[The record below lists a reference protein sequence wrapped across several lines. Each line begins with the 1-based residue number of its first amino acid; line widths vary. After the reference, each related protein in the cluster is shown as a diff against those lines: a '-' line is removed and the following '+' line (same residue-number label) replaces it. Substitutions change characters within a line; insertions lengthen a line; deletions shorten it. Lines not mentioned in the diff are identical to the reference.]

1 MKNIY
6 LASNKDCCRNLFYLC
21 NQAMINQ
28 AELKK
33 ILDEKVS
40 LWLSGE
46 NHGWPVVTRSSPAL
60 SEMQNQ
66 EYY

>member
-1 MKNIY
+1 MHMIKAVQLSIAEKVDRLGLLWHTVIESYDLMKNIY

-33 ILDEKVS
+33 K
-40 LWLSGE
+40 
-46 NHGWPVVTRSSPAL
+46 
-60 SEMQNQ
+60 
-66 EYY
+66 Y